1 MNKTLAGLIAVV
13 GLVSMN
19 ASAAMQISK
28 DEAHHFK
35 YEYIDNITVA
45 ASGGQISSPMDLH
58 EKLSQ
63 LADEKGGKYY
73 VIIAAREHGPNFD
86 AIAEVFK

>member
-1 MNKTLAGLIAVV
+1 MKKTLAGLIAAV

-19 ASAAMQISK
+19 ASAAMLISK

-45 ASGGQISSPMDLH
+45 ASGGQIS
-58 EKLSQ
+58 
-63 LADEKGGKYY
+63 
-73 VIIAAREHGPNFD
+73 
-86 AIAEVFK
+86 